1 MAASEAELKL
11 LMLGALAGDGAAYRM
26 LLGGLRSRLEI
37 FFRRRL
43 SEMPGDVDDLVQE
56 TLIAVHSKRATFDTA
71 QPFTPWLY
79 AIARYKLADHFRRI
93 GRATLV
99 PLDDAEEIADVD
111 VAAPAEARRD
121 LEQILALLPERSRAV
136 LSSVKLQGLSVS
148 EAAARHGLSE
158 SAVKVGIHRSLRKL
172 AAQLRG
178 GGKVDE

>member
-11 LMLGALAGDGAAYRM
+11 LMLAALAGDRAAYRM

-79 AIARYKLADHFRRI
+79 AIARYKLADHFRRT

-111 VAAPAEARRD
+111 VAAPADARRD

-148 EAAARHGLSE
+148 EAATRHGLSE